1 MTATIDD
8 VRRELEDLA
17 QWAPKLPKSWS
28 DLPIRASRMG
38 DGIHARV
45 SAQPLPGGMERLIDD
60 WQSHGVLGIHT
71 QIGVQQ
77 ALGPWA
83 DELRTMRDML
93 IGPDPHT
100 GTIPY
105 LLAHLDWAAQHMDHS
120 QWEFMCT
127 DIRGVHDRV
136 QHLTCPEKEVIG
148 MCPDIQCH
156 GVVRANTGKHGIA
169 DTGTCDTCKRE
180 FHTDPDKYAHDV
192 RTIGQGMT
200 VTPLA
205 TVTVAQI
212 QRIWAGEIS
221 ADLVKKWVKLGK
233 IEPLNTTPTSFP
245 LAKINVLAHDVIEKR
260 RRRAEKKAMRMA
272 G

>member
-1 MTATIDD
+1 MP
-8 VRRELEDLA
+8 V
-17 QWAPKLPKSWS
+17 
-28 DLPIRASRMG
+28 RASRIG
-38 DGIHARV
+38 DGVHVRMSHA
-45 SAQPLPGGMERLIDD
+45 PMPGGMERAIDTWAD
-60 WQSHGVLGIHT
+60 NGSLGIHT

-83 DELRTMRDML
+83 DELRTMRTML

-105 LLAHLDWAAQHMDHS
+105 LTTHLDWAAQHMDPA
-120 QWEFMCT
+120 QWEHMCA
-127 DIRGVHDRV
+127 DIHSVHDRV
-136 QHLTCPEKEVIG
+136 QGIVWPKKEVIG
-148 MCPDIQCH
+148 MCPDVKCRGI
-156 GVVRANTGKHGIA
+156 VRANTGKHGIA

-180 FHTDPDKYAHDV
+180 FHTDPDQYAHDV

-233 IEPLNTTPTSFP
+233 IKPLDTTPMSFS
-245 LAKINVLAHDVIEKR
+245 LAKVNVLAHDLIEKR